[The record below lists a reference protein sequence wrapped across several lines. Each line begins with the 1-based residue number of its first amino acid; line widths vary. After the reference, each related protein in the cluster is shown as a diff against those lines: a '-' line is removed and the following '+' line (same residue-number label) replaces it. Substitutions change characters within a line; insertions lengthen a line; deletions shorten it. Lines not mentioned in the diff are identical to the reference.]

1 MSLKVQEGCVSI
13 IGKKRSTLTPITVK
27 IWIPGA
33 RLIIKV
39 LERKKQTNRKTKVTY
54 KVSEITRISYFLTS
68 PLEEEKQW
76 SSVSTF

>member
-1 MSLKVQEGCVSI
+1 MSLKVQERCVSI

-39 LERKKQTNRKTKVTY
+39 PERKKQTEKPRSHTKY
-54 KVSEITRISYFLTS
+54 QKSQGFLIS
-68 PLEEEKQW
+68 
-76 SSVSTF
+76 